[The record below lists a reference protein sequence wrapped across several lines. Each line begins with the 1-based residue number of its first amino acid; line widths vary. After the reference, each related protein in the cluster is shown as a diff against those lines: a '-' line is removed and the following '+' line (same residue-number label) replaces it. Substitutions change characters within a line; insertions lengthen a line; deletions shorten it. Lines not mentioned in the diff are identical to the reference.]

1 MQDQI
6 LTYEFKTTIIREII
20 LYWRATMRRIK
31 KFSAPEPAMRRLPAY
46 LHVLSRL
53 KKENRLFVS
62 CTFIAGQLRL
72 DPTQVRKDLAL
83 TGIIGKPR
91 VGYSVEELIGKI
103 KAFLGW
109 DIQRKAVLVGVGSLG
124 TAILGYQQFRLYG
137 LNIVAA
143 FDRDPAQ
150 IGRKIF
156 GVDVYPVEKL
166 PEIAIRSQI
175 NLGIITVNSD
185 SAQDVADL
193 MIRGFIK
200 GIWNFAPEPLDVPD
214 DVIVEN
220 ALLSVSLGVLTSK
233 LKQTEKNN
241 SQ

>member
-1 MQDQI
+1 
-6 LTYEFKTTIIREII
+6 
-20 LYWRATMRRIK
+20 MRKMK
-31 KFSAPEPAMRRLPAY
+31 KFSAPEPSMRRLPAY

-53 KKENRLFVS
+53 LKEKRLFVS
-62 CTFIAGQLRL
+62 CTYISKILRL

-103 KAFLGW
+103 KEFLGW
-109 DIQRKAVLVGVGSLG
+109 DVQRKAVLVGVGSLG

-166 PEIAIRSQI
+166 PEIAVRSQI
-175 NLGIITVNSD
+175 DMGIITVNAD
-185 SAQDVADL
+185 SAQEVADL
-193 MIRGFIK
+193 MVRGFIR
-200 GIWNFAPEPLDVPD
+200 GIWNFAPKPLDVPD

-233 LKQTEKNN
+233 LKQIDSNRN
-241 SQ
+241 S

>member
-1 MQDQI
+1 
-6 LTYEFKTTIIREII
+6 
-20 LYWRATMRRIK
+20 MRKIK
-31 KFSAPEPAMRRLPAY
+31 KFSAPEPSMRRLPAY
-46 LHVLSRL
+46 MHVLSRL
-53 KKENRLFVS
+53 MKEKRLFVS
-62 CTFIAGQLRL
+62 CTYISEQLRL

-83 TGIIGKPR
+83 TGIVGKPR

-143 FDRDPAQ
+143 FDRDPSQ
-150 IGRKIF
+150 ISRKIF

-166 PEIAIRSQI
+166 PEIAVQSQI
-175 NLGIITVNSD
+175 ELGIITVNAD
-185 SAQDVADL
+185 SAQEVADL
-193 MIRGFIK
+193 MVRGFIR
-200 GIWNFAPEPLDVPD
+200 GIWNFAPKPLDVPD

-220 ALLSVSLGVLTSK
+220 ALLSVSFGVLTSK
-233 LKQTEKNN
+233 LKQIENKTNT
-241 SQ
+241 